1 MTGWSRALAALAAA
15 AFLALPPT
23 MLAAQAPVG
32 STPSTLGAGLAGES
46 STRTTWVP
54 PTGPGPRLSN
64 GKPDFSGVWD
74 HPYVPDMSR
83 SNARNPALQKGA
95 GDLPYTEAGKANI
108 AAYNPERDGDY
119 TGMCMPFGLMRSM
132 NAPYPF
138 QIMQN
143 DRYVAFLFEQ
153 STWFHVVPFR
163 DAHSADPNPTW
174 FGESIAKWEGDTLI
188 LDTIGFNGYT
198 RLDTRG
204 NPHSDQ
210 LHLVQ
215 TLRRTDAGHIAYTV
229 TVEDP
234 VYYSK
239 PWTNERTFTL
249 TNGELLEY
257 SCEENNRSLWEGRI
271 KLWTPPGTE
280 PLRTPSIGAK

>member
-1 MTGWSRALAALAAA
+1 MTGRSQLSAALAGVGV
-15 AFLALPPT
+15 LATVALVT
-23 MLAAQAPVG
+23 AQAPVG
-32 STPSTLGAGLAGES
+32 STLGTLGAGVPGEGS
-46 STRTTWVP
+46 ARTRFVP
-54 PTGPGPRLSN
+54 PTGPTPRLPN

-138 QIMQN
+138 QVMQN
-143 DRYVAFLFEQ
+143 DKYIAFLFEQ
-153 STWFHVVPFR
+153 NTWFHVVPF
-163 DAHSADPNPTW
+163 ATEHSREPNPTW
-174 FGESIAKWEGDTLI
+174 FGESIAKWDGDTLVI
-188 LDTIGFNGYT
+188 DTIGFNGYT

-204 NPHSDQ
+204 NPHSDK

-215 TLRRTDAGHIAYTV
+215 TLRRTDEGHIAYTV
-229 TVEDP
+229 TVDDP
-234 VYYSK
+234 VYYAK
-239 PWTNERTFTL
+239 PWTNERTFAL

-271 KLWTPPGTE
+271 KIWTPPGTE
-280 PLRTPSIGAK
+280 PLRNPAIGAK